1 MGTTWMRRR
10 FLFLLAFSTLTGQL
24 LGAVAALAGEPTPV
38 VPVSSEQEQE
48 EPYFLPVVTKDGLVP
63 AKTPEQVA
71 SVLQTVALLTF
82 LTLAPS
88 ILILTTCF
96 TRIIIVLSFLR
107 RALATQSLPPDQ
119 VLIGLGLFLTLFIM
133 APTWQMAWE
142 DGLEP
147 YLEGRTL
154 PETGRR
160 MTQAEMFERVLA
172 PNRAFMFACL
182 EANRA
187 TEEVYFFMGIYGK
200 PVEDIGSFK
209 REDMPTH
216 VLIPA
221 FITSELK
228 RAFWMG
234 FLLYLPFLIL
244 DVVIA
249 SVLMSMGMMMLP
261 PVMISLPFKIILF
274 VLVDGWRLLM
284 EGLVSSFPVSVVQQL
299 QGIP

>member
-1 MGTTWMRRR
+1 MTSHWQR
-10 FLFLLAFSTLTGQL
+10 LFFVALTSTLAVCA
-24 LGAVAALAGEPTPV
+24 LGRGPVQAAEPEPV
-38 VPVSSEQEQE
+38 VPLSEERVRDE
-48 EPYFLPVVTKDGLVP
+48 RWLLPVVTKDGLVP

-107 RALATQSLPPDQ
+107 RALATQTLPPDQ
-119 VLIGLGLFLTLFIM
+119 VLIGISLFLTIFIM
-133 APTWQMAWE
+133 APTWEIAWN

-147 YLEGRTL
+147 YLEGQRM
-154 PETGRR
+154 PETGER
-160 MTQAEMFERVLA
+160 MTQEEMIERVLA
-172 PNRAFMFACL
+172 PNRAFMCACL
-182 EANRA
+182 DGNYAR
-187 TEEVYFFMGIYGK
+187 EEVDFFMGIYGK
-200 PVEDIGSFK
+200 PLGESVELSRNDVPI
-209 REDMPTH
+209 H

-234 FLLYLPFLIL
+234 FLLYLPFLVL

-274 VLVDGWRLLM
+274 VLVDGWVLLM
-284 EGLVSSFPVSVVQQL
+284 EALVSSFPVSVVQQL
-299 QGIP
+299 QAVT